1 LRTLTYVMVEGL
13 PLRGWVGRLIARSAV
28 LLNDILADAPARR
41 DLDPLADS
49 PRTNGSGIDLRKG
62 RLRRRNAAP
71 TARDLP
77 CCLDVPGEGLS
88 KLRGVLVGQVQL
100 VLMRIQSEANGGVG
114 RVTGEVVDE
123 QSRGPCNHT
132 VKRPYTVR
140 DSQVGRVVFKTQ
152 AGHRCP
158 IAPDKR
164 TFGGTFA
171 LTRSLCE

>member
-1 LRTLTYVMVEGL
+1 MRTLTYVMVEGL
-13 PLRGWVGRLIARSAV
+13 PLRGWVGRSIARSAV
-28 LLNDILADAPARR
+28 LLSDILADAPARR

-123 QSRGPCNHT
+123 QSRGPLAIQSSVHIPCEIVKWDEWSSRHKLDT
-132 VKRPYTVR
+132 VALLRPI
-140 DSQVGRVVFKTQ
+140 SEPS
-152 AGHRCP
+152 AGPSR
-158 IAPDKR
+158 
-164 TFGGTFA
+164 
-171 LTRSLCE
+171 